1 MENYEKLP
9 GAKKLDVYFLSIIF
23 RFPKLERNFKLM

>member
-9 GAKKLDVYFLSIIF
+9 GAKKLDVYFLLIIC
-23 RFPKLERNFKLM
+23 RFLKLERNFKLM